1 MKYMIQLILCLHL
14 LGPAISWAQSNAPRD
29 PLNYPV
35 RTYGLMFGLA
45 IFGGL
50 VSFYSKVRR
59 GDVEALSL
67 MHLVGEIATSAFAG
81 LLVFYLCEYL
91 KIDQMLTA
99 PLVGISGHMGA
110 KVITL
115 IEDEAKRRASS
126 RLGGTQ

>member
-1 MKYMIQLILCLHL
+1 MKYLVQVILCLHL
-14 LGPAISWAQSNAPRD
+14 LGPVLAWAQDTDPRD
-29 PLNYPV
+29 PLSYPIK
-35 RTYGLMFGLA
+35 TYGFMLGFA

-50 VSFYSKVRR
+50 VSFYSKVRK
-59 GDVEALSL
+59 GEVQGLSL

-81 LLVFYLCEYL
+81 MIVFYLCEYL
-91 KIDQMLTA
+91 KLDQMLTA

>member
-14 LGPAISWAQSNAPRD
+14 LGPAISWAQSNASRD

-35 RTYGLMFGLA
+35 RTYGLMLGLA

-115 IEDEAKRRASS
+115 IEDEAKRRASAKI
-126 RLGGTQ
+126 GGPQ

>member
-1 MKYMIQLILCLHL
+1 MKYAIQIILCLHL
-14 LGPAISWAQSNAPRD
+14 LLPVISWAQANAPRD
-29 PLNYPV
+29 PMNYPI
-35 RTYGLMFGLA
+35 RTYGFMLGFA

-59 GDVEALSL
+59 GEVEALSL

-115 IEDEAKRRASS
+115 IEDEAKRRASAKI
-126 RLGGTQ
+126 GGPQ